1 VFIPSIRINTQR
13 NSKPAFQRSFSVQ
26 KLSKAISKETA
37 PITPQHKL
45 AKLFKKQQEGPLEVL
60 KKVFNPEELDGF
72 FTIGYIEKIGQNWK
86 KTEMGDKFI
95 LQFYRTPTPIEKR
108 LGRRLAA
115 KQRELGIRN

>member
-45 AKLFKKQQEGPLEVL
+45 AKLFKKQQEGPISDLE
-60 KKVFNPEELDGF
+60 KMFNPDDVKLF
-72 FTIGYIEKIGQNWK
+72 WNMGYLKRVGQNWK
-86 KTEMGDKFI
+86 KTETGDI
-95 LQFYRTPTPIEKR
+95 YISQFHREPTPIEKYW
-108 LGRRLAA
+108 GRRLA
-115 KQRELGIRN
+115 R